1 MKRPLTAVFCVPVAL
16 CLAAPSAL
24 AAPPAPAPKGDI
36 SAAVK
41 AVGESFDAACAQKK
55 GVRFVLAG
63 TDIIAK
69 QTKKMPDPVK
79 KLVNAVW
86 HELYKFPDPCA
97 ADSRA
102 AMSKFVAERYGA
114 DRKTIDGYYVA
125 HQDVCDRGAW
135 TIVAKLKELL
145 TKI

>member
-1 MKRPLTAVFCVPVAL
+1 MKRPFAAALCTSVAL
-16 CLAAPSAL
+16 CLAAPLAA
-24 AAPPAPAPKGDI
+24 AAPPAPMPKGDI
-36 SAAVK
+36 NAAVK
-41 AVGESFDAACAQKK
+41 AVGVSFDAACAQKK

-69 QTKKMPDPVK
+69 QAKKMPDPVK
-79 KLVNAVW
+79 KLVTAVW

-102 AMSKFVAERYGA
+102 AMSTFVAERYGA
-114 DRKTIDGYYVA
+114 ERRTIDGYYVA
-125 HQDVCDRGAW
+125 HQEACDKAAW
-135 TIVAKLKELL
+135 TIVEKLKELL